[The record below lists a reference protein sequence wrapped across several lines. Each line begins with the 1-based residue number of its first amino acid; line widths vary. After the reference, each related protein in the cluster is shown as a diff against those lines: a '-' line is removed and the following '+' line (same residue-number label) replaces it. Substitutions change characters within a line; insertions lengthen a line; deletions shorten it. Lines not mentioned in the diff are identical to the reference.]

1 MRSDHARGHVDRS
14 RASGQVA
21 ASTKEDAQLSILL
34 PQLGAVPAGRMML
47 CSKMISCA
55 LSNQWAALAFQILL
69 RAITPKRS
77 VDETFVCAMQQSMR
91 ATQHT
96 HA

>member
-1 MRSDHARGHVDRS
+1 
-14 RASGQVA
+14 
-21 ASTKEDAQLSILL
+21 
-34 PQLGAVPAGRMML
+34 
-47 CSKMISCA
+47 
-55 LSNQWAALAFQILL
+55 LL